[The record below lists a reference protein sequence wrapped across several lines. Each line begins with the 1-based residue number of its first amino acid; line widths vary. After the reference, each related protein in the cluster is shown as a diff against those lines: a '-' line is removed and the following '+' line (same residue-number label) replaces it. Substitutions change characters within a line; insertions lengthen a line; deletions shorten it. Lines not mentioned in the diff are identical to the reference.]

1 MQRFGAGE
9 LPFLPIRLPQTLQ
22 PEGFAECEE
31 EGGQGEA
38 GEGGGEDRPAYR
50 TSDEKRLDL

>member
-1 MQRFGAGE
+1 MTCPIQKLPRLKAMQRFGAGD

-22 PEGFAECEE
+22 PEGFAEGEE

-38 GEGGGEDRPAYR
+38 G
-50 TSDEKRLDL
+50 